1 LARKVIYK
9 VPATTLPNTLLE
21 DKESADGKD
30 ATVAVKFLEDYCF
43 KIHGNAKGVILR
55 MIKQLGLT
63 IFFPPFYHLPCRI
76 HSHKWTTLA

>member
-1 LARKVIYK
+1 MICILARKVIYK

-63 IFFPPFYHLPCRI
+63 IFFLSFLPLTMQN
-76 HSHKWTTLA
+76 S